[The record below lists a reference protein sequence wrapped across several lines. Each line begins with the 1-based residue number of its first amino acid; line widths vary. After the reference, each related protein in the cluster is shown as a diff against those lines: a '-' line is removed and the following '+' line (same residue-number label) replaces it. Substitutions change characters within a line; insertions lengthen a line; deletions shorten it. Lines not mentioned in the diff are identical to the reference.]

1 MIVKMAL
8 YGLKISGAE
17 FRAKLAGL
25 LKNIQYQPTKSD
37 PGVWIHPAIRKD
49 GSEY

>member
-1 MIVKMAL
+1 MIAGPELDSEEGTMMIVKMAL

-25 LKNIQYQPTKSD
+25 LKNIQ
-37 PGVWIHPAIRKD
+37 
-49 GSEY
+49 